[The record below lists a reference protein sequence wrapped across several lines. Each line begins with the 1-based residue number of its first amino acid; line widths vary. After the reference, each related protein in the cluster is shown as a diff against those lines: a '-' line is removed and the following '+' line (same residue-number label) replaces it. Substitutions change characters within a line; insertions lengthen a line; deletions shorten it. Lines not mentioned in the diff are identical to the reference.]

1 MSRSTITVTM
11 GSTAIVM
18 SMCIVKSIAIA
29 TNTVTITGMAI
40 VTNTVTDTLTAR
52 RVGRRW

>member
-1 MSRSTITVTM
+1 MSRSTVTVTM